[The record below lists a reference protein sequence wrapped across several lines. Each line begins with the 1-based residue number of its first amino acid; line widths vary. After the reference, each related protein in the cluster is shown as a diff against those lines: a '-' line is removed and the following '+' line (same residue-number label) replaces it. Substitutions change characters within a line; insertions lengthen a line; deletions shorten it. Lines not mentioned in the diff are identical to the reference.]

1 MLEGARFGSLSS
13 DVSLL
18 SCFCRAKQVPTA
30 APFSLI
36 VISALTLILVH
47 FQIFPFLSN
56 CFLAV
61 ELENTQE
68 VQSRTS
74 FLKNQED
81 FPGLELPTWGAG
93 AVTPACHLPFLAGT
107 GRTCQTGTSRS

>member
-1 MLEGARFGSLSS
+1 MLEGVCLEASPTIQSVKLHPPRDAGSLGSS
-13 DVSLL
+13 V
-18 SCFCRAKQVPTA
+18 
-30 APFSLI
+30 LI
-36 VISALTLILVH
+36 AVSALTLILVH

-68 VQSRTS
+68 VQSCS
-74 FLKNQED
+74 LFLKNQED
-81 FPGLELPTWGAG
+81 FPGLEQPTWGVG
-93 AVTPACHLPFLAGT
+93 AVTPACHLPFLPGT